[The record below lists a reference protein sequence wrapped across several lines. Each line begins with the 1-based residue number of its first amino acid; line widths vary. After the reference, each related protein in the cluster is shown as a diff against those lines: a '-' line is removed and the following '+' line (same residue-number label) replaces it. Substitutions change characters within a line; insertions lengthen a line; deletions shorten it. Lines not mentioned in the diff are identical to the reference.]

1 MAFLTHPRTIK
12 NKLREGVV
20 EPAPA
25 TVTGREFYI
34 PHKAVVR
41 ENAQVTKVRIVND
54 ASSAREGSSHPSLKF
69 EFTLSESFMERFGE
83 GPALSSTIY
92 R

>member
-34 PHKAVVR
+34 AHKAVVR

-54 ASSAREGSSHPSLKF
+54 GSSHPSLKF

-83 GPALSSTIY
+83 GLALSSTID